1 MRIWNK
7 SELWKIPRFPRVF
20 PPNIKENQGREGLNL
35 FFLKK
40 NQKNLVKSLEV

>member
-1 MRIWNK
+1 MSYGRLRI
-7 SELWKIPRFPRVF
+7 SREIPTK
-20 PPNIKENQGREGLNL
+20 IKENQGREGQKL

>member
-1 MRIWNK
+1 MSYGRFRIFR
-7 SELWKIPRFPRVF
+7 EF
-20 PPNIKENQGREGLNL
+20 PPKIKENQGREGPKL

>member
-1 MRIWNK
+1 MSYGGFRM
-7 SELWKIPRFPRVF
+7 SRRFP
-20 PPNIKENQGREGLNL
+20 PKIKENQGREGSKL

>member
-1 MRIWNK
+1 MGDSAFPESIPP
-7 SELWKIPRFPRVF
+7 KI
-20 PPNIKENQGREGLNL
+20 KKNQGREGSKL

>member
-1 MRIWNK
+1 MSYGRLRI
-7 SELWKIPRFPRVF
+7 SREIPPK
-20 PPNIKENQGREGLNL
+20 IKENQGHEGPKL

>member
-1 MRIWNK
+1 MED
-7 SELWKIPRFPRVF
+7 SAFPESIPPK
-20 PPNIKENQGREGLNL
+20 IKENHGREGPKL

>member
-1 MRIWNK
+1 MED
-7 SELWKIPRFPRVF
+7 SAFPESIPPK
-20 PPNIKENQGREGLNL
+20 IKENHGREGQKL

>member
-1 MRIWNK
+1 MEDSAFAESISPK
-7 SELWKIPRFPRVF
+7 
-20 PPNIKENQGREGLNL
+20 IKENQGREGPKL